1 MKYLLIFLLVLAI
14 FVISVTLGAQN
25 DQQVTFNY
33 LLAQGEYRISTLL
46 AVLFAAGFAIGWL
59 ICGLFWLRVRVSLA
73 RAERKIKRLENQL
86 SPATDVAVAPHSVC
100 VEGITFYAGV
110 VVSAFACSRC
120 LWLVYGP
127 QKCATKQA
135 R

>member
-1 MKYLLIFLLVLAI
+1 MKYLLIFLLVLPI

-73 RAERKIKRLENQL
+73 RAERKLKRLESQL
-86 SPATDVAVAPHSVC
+86 APATDV
-100 VEGITFYAGV
+100 V
-110 VVSAFACSRC
+110 VT
-120 LWLVYGP
+120 P
-127 QKCATKQA
+127 ATPVVKE
-135 R
+135 